1 MSNAAHRNTD
11 SRACGASTVTAQSK
25 NVYVNGLLWSINGD
39 PNSHGDGNLSAA
51 TKNVYVNG
59 LLWSI
64 NGDPNSHGDGNL
76 SAATKNVFIGGVA
89 VVNVGDSA
97 SADGLCVPLGG
108 SHCAPSAT
116 GGSSDVF
123 VGD

>member
-39 PNSHGDGNLSAA
+39 PNSHGG
-51 TKNVYVNG
+51 
-59 LLWSI
+59 
-64 NGDPNSHGDGNL
+64 GNL

-97 SADGLCVPLGG
+97 SADDLCVPLGG
-108 SHCAPSAT
+108 DHCAPSAT